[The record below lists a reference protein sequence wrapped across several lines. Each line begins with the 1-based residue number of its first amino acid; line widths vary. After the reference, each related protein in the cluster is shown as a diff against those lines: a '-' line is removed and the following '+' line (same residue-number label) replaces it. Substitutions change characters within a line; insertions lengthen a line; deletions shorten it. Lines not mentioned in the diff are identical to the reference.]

1 MKQAYVILQEIRGIY
16 MNTEDVKTRLSKLE
30 SIKNVAEKELENAPE
45 GSLLLYKNSR
55 GIQFYHRRENGVRKY
70 IRKKDVSTVSKLAQK
85 EYDKKIIKV
94 IDEEERLI
102 RDFLKG
108 YNPNSLQD
116 IYESFP
122 ESKRKYISKYE
133 VTDAEY
139 ADNWLATKKE
149 KLGNVEVE
157 EHLKELALITENGE
171 YVRSKSE
178 KIIADT
184 LFKKN
189 IAYVYEELLY
199 LKGYG
204 YVRPDFVVLNKTTRK
219 EYIWEHFGL
228 MDDQAYIHKAI
239 KKIELY
245 ARNGYI
251 MGKNLIVTFENKET
265 PLNMLMIN
273 NTIKAFFDN

>member
-1 MKQAYVILQEIRGIY
+1 MIKEHLEVRLLKLQ
-16 MNTEDVKTRLSKLE
+16 
-30 SIKNVAEKELENAPE
+30 SIKAKAEKSLINAPE
-45 GSLLLYKNSR
+45 GKIQACKHLDNIQYYYKKDD
-55 GIQFYHRRENGVRKY
+55 GKRKY
-70 IRKKDVSTVSKLAQK
+70 IRKRNVELIRRLSQK
-85 EYDKKIIKV
+85 EYDQKVLKK
-94 IDEEERLI
+94 IDEEERRI
-102 RDFLKG
+102 KKFLAK
-108 YNPNSLQD
+108 YNSNSIQD

-122 ESKRKYISKYE
+122 ESKKKYISKYE

-189 IAYVYEELLY
+189 IAYVYEEPLY